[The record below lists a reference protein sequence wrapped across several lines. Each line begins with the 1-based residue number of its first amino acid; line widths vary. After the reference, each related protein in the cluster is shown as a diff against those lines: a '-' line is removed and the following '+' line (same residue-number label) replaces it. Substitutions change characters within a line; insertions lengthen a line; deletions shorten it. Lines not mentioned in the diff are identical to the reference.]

1 MQELRIQT
9 EMRQWEGKAVAIVA
23 LAGYLDSDTAPRL
36 MRAMADIMDQGTTN
50 IVLDTTNL
58 GYMSS
63 AGFGVIAG
71 AHQRSASKHGRLIIT
86 GLSDKLKAV
95 FDNLGLPDLVEILPD
110 REAALRVLTEPA
122 DSP

>member
-1 MQELRIQT
+1 M
-9 EMRQWEGKAVAIVA
+9 AIVA